1 MGIPWIVGLTP
12 PLEVPVGVFEPW
24 IVEVWLIVGL
34 EPPLELCV
42 GMILWL
48 IVGIFHPWSWHRVF
62 AHLEGCGCG
71 LLKNGGQLL

>member
-34 EPPLELCV
+34 APPLELCV
-42 GMILWL
+42 GRILWL
-48 IVGIFHPWSWHRVF
+48 IVGVFPPLELAQGVRSFGGVWSWL
-62 AHLEGCGCG
+62 A
-71 LLKNGGQLL
+71 